1 MKLFRL
7 SGVPASAAIPHA
19 GFTPSLASTAAT
31 RTAGWS
37 VTCAPDDSIAAVWRS
52 GLKVVLIP
60 AALLCAVTLPELV
73 QAADAKAVPGKI
85 ESKPTVAEA
94 ERFLRDAE
102 TRLEKLAIDAQRAE
116 WVSENFITDDTEA
129 ITSQAG
135 ERNLAAAGEIA
146 LRARRFNGLKL
157 PAESARKRKLLQL
170 TLLLSNPAEREQYTR
185 IAASMTGTYGK
196 AKYCPLPAD
205 PGSCL
210 TLNAMEK
217 IMAESRD
224 PEKLKQVWLG
234 WHAQSPS
241 YRARYAEYVALSN
254 KGAREMGFADT
265 GAFWRSQYDMPPEAF
280 AVEMERLW
288 QQVKPLYDALHTY
301 TRYKLRQTYG
311 AAVVPLEGPIPAHLF
326 GNMWSQTWDNLY
338 PILKPADADGSD
350 SLDAVLKNRNTT
362 APEMVRYAENF
373 YKSLG
378 MESLPATFYE
388 RSLLVKPRDREVVCH
403 ASAWDIDTELDVR
416 IKMCITPTAEDFT
429 TIHHELGHIYY
440 FLAYRHNAP
449 LFKGGANDGFHEAIG
464 DTIALSIT
472 PDYLQKIGLMNGVP
486 DPAKDIGPLLKR
498 ALEKVAFLPFGYM
511 VDQWRWQVYGGR
523 ATPENY
529 DAAWWT
535 LREKYQ
541 GISRPVPAVPGG
553 FDAGAKF
560 HVASDTPYA
569 RYFLADLLQFQFH
582 RALCREAG
590 YQGPLNRCSIYD
602 NKAAGAKFQAMLTLG
617 ASKPWPEALKAL
629 TGEDRIDGSAI
640 LEYFAPLKV
649 WLDAENKRL
658 AQSAGSTTTIAE
670 SGVGIAGH

>member
-1 MKLFRL
+1 MRSTGL
-7 SGVPASAAIPHA
+7 SVAFAPHD
-19 GFTPSLASTAAT
+19 
-31 RTAGWS
+31 R
-37 VTCAPDDSIAAVWRS
+37 VAVWGGS
-52 GLKVVLIP
+52 GLR
-60 AALLCAVTLPELV
+60 AALFPVALLFATTLPLFA
-73 QAADAKAVPGKI
+73 QAAGAKAAPGTSQ
-85 ESKPTVAEA
+85 SKPTVAEA
-94 ERFLRDAE
+94 EHFLRDAE
-102 TRLEKLAIDAQRAE
+102 ARLEKLGIDAGRAE

-146 LRARRFNGLKL
+146 LQARRFNSLKL
-157 PAESARKRKLLQL
+157 PADSARKRKLLQL

-185 IAASMTGTYGK
+185 IAASMTGAYGK
-196 AKYCPLPAD
+196 AKYCPVPAD
-205 PGSCL
+205 PASCL

-234 WHAQSPS
+234 WHAQAPS
-241 YRARYAEYVALSN
+241 YRARYSDYVALSN

-288 QQVKPLYDALHTY
+288 QQVRPLYESLHTY

-338 PILKPADADGSD
+338 PILKPADAVDDD
-350 SLDAVLKNRNTT
+350 SLDAALKNRNTS

-403 ASAWDIDTELDVR
+403 ASAWDIDTQLDVR
-416 IKMCITPTAEDFT
+416 IKMCITPTAEDFS

-440 FLAYRHNAP
+440 DLAYRHNAP
-449 LFKGGANDGFHEAIG
+449 LFKAGANDGFHEAIG

-472 PDYLQKIGLMNGVP
+472 PDYLQKIGLMHGAP

-529 DAAWWT
+529 DADWWA

-541 GISRPVPAVPGG
+541 GI
-553 FDAGAKF
+553 
-560 HVASDTPYA
+560 
-569 RYFLADLLQFQFH
+569 
-582 RALCREAG
+582 
-590 YQGPLNRCSIYD
+590 LN
-602 NKAAGAKFQAMLTLG
+602 
-617 ASKPWPEALKAL
+617 
-629 TGEDRIDGSAI
+629 
-640 LEYFAPLKV
+640 
-649 WLDAENKRL
+649 
-658 AQSAGSTTTIAE
+658 
-670 SGVGIAGH
+670 